1 MSGGALGRVGDL
13 GDGSSFSAHVEYA
26 EGSGPFSFM
35 EGPAWVDA
43 GAAVGWAR
51 RHARRVVVR
60 VGSEFFSAGEEP
72 HRDLPAWSGP
82 VSASGNQAVGPV
94 RPWQVE
100 ARTAWFRA
108 DGSEVAA
115 RLAEAVR
122 AEEDAADVGFGP
134 TDAGF
139 RLTFVV
145 AGATVVEARETA
157 SRVLRTAWAAT
168 GVKAIPGEDF
178 DVPTINVRESTR
190 RTHAE

>member
-1 MSGGALGRVGDL
+1 MSDGALGRVGDL
-13 GDGSSFSAHVEYA
+13 GDGSSFAAHVEYA

-35 EGPAWVDA
+35 DGPASVDA

-82 VSASGNQAVGPV
+82 VSASGNQAVGPLC
-94 RPWQVE
+94 PWQVE

-122 AEEDAADVGFGP
+122 ADAQAADVGFGP
-134 TDAGF
+134 TEAGF

-145 AGATVVEARETA
+145 TGATVVEARETA
-157 SRVLRTAWAAT
+157 SRVLRTAWAVT
-168 GVKAIPGEDF
+168 RVDAIPGDDF
-178 DVPTINVRESTR
+178 DAASINVSEGA
-190 RTHAE
+190 RTASAG